1 MEKLIN
7 FLTTHRET
15 FLNYSK
21 YYSGVGLF
29 GTNNSVSRYT
39 TESLSQS
46 PTKELIL
53 TNIIANINEIKRS
66 EDNDRSDSSPSN
78 DDLNSKSSVSPT
90 AQSDASSSA
99 STTTSKRDHPYTKA
113 YVAVLKKFEL
123 LTEDAFINSTNNELR
138 KILKDHGWT
147 GSRYRNKVTSDAAA
161 FEFELLL
168 QDLSNL
174 YLRSKNNGIFSPL
187 NIFVERNQH
196 GGEKDLSQIVSFCP
210 DILVEYIRTSM
221 KTGAGFNLLNGK
233 RPNSKGSCHLNL
245 CVIVLLCNAYNSGI
259 PCLCDAVATFRY

>member
-1 MEKLIN
+1 M
-7 FLTTHRET
+7 
-15 FLNYSK
+15 NYSK

-99 STTTSKRDHPYTKA
+99 STTTSKRDHPYAKA
-113 YVAVLKKFEL
+113 YEAVLKKFEL

-221 KTGAGFNLLNGK
+221 KTGAGFSLLNGK
-233 RPNSKGSCHLNL
+233 RPNSKGSFHLNL

-259 PCLCDAVATFRY
+259 PCLCDAVVTFRY